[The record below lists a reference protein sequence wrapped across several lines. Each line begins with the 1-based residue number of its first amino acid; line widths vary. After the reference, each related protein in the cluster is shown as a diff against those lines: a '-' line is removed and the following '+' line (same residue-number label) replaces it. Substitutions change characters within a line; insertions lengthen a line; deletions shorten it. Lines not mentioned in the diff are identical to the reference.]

1 MSWCENPRTHVLPA
15 INEQKHHHTGIM
27 SGFLAVSFFP
37 LSHTFQ
43 PYTPFRLFF
52 RMCIIGLVAETRR
65 LSRQLAGTLKT
76 WVHKI
81 SVALAYVIAFERTRL
96 Y

>member
-1 MSWCENPRTHVLPA
+1 MSWYENPPTHVLPA

-27 SGFLAVSFFP
+27 SGFLAVLFYFIFLP

-76 WVHKI
+76 WYTKSASH
-81 SVALAYVIAFERTRL
+81 
-96 Y
+96 